1 MGEVKMF
8 QSMGIQT
15 AYETSENCAAAQQF
29 IMQHSMPEV
38 KHIWKDCETQIA
50 AKGECVLCAATTCE
64 SVCGVDTPVH
74 IRITGF
80 PCTSFRW
87 FQRRDGMMERPR
99 PLTMKDIR
107 RTSA

>member
-1 MGEVKMF
+1 MF

-15 AYETSENCAAAQQF
+15 AYETSENWAAAQQF

-80 PCTSFRW
+80 PCTSFSW

-107 RTSA
+107 RTSS